1 VALYALKRRKG
12 KDVATKTLVSI
23 ESDLSGKS
31 PAETVMFGWDGY
43 QYEIDITESE
53 KEDLATQFEYLI
65 KVARVKGKR
74 ANGRPRPAR
83 SNLEASPST
92 VREWA
97 RSQGMDVPKR
107 GRIPSEI
114 IDKFN
119 AADKNTTAV
128 DSSASEDSEVSV
140 AESKPAEEKKP
151 RASRKKSTAAK
162 KPVASEAQFSG

>member
-1 VALYALKRRKG
+1 M
-12 KDVATKTLVSI
+12 ATKTLVSI

-43 QYEIDITESE
+43 QYEIDITDSE
-53 KEDLATQFEYLI
+53 KEDIAAQFEDLI

-107 GRIPSEI
+107 GRIPSDI

-119 AADKNTTAV
+119 AADKSGSAE
-128 DSSASEDSEVSV
+128 SASKPEEDTFVEAQPV
-140 AESKPAEEKKP
+140 EEKKS
-151 RASRKKSTAAK
+151 RVSRKKTAAEK